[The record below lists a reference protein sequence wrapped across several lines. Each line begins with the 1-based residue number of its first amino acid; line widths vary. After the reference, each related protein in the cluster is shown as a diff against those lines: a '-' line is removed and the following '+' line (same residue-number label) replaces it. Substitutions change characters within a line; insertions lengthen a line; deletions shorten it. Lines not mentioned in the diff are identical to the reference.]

1 MWQTLVEKVSSPWL
15 VVGFL
20 GQVLFGGRFLVQW
33 VCSERRGESV
43 IPIAFWY
50 LSLAGSLVLLTYA
63 VRQVDPVF
71 VLGLSLNCVV
81 YVRNLMLIR
90 KKRLAERGG

>member
-1 MWQTLVEKVSSPWL
+1 MWQTLAEKATSPWL

-33 VCSERRGESV
+33 VYSERRGESV

-50 LSLAGSLVLLTYA
+50 LSLAGSLVLLSYA
-63 VRQVDPVF
+63 IRQADPVF
-71 VLGLSLNCVV
+71 ILGLSLNCLV

-90 KKRLAERGG
+90 KKRVAERGG